1 MTSIK
6 ILATIF
12 ALAVLVKLALIIIRP
27 NLWMK
32 VVDVILKN
40 YVRTMVVYLVLA
52 AIVGFYVLTNLSI
65 VDVAAVMLFTS
76 LLGGVSLAPYS
87 TSLKKLQEEV
97 MSVGLGKTW
106 LPMLIWGLLALWI
119 LLAALD

>member
-97 MSVGLGKTW
+97 MSVRLGKTW